1 MSRIA
6 PAEVEGNAF
15 QRILGHRPDIVE
27 KWFVLDSGMRF
38 SGLLPAD
45 LKEEVRRSLADGI
58 GCRFCA
64 SLGDPDPSRRDART
78 SLAVAFAET
87 VLTNIQDLRSID
99 DTVFDVLKA
108 EFSDAEIVELSVWTL
123 FMIAGQAFGALM
135 RIRESTPEELH
146 EYAVW
151 RTAGEAAAARATV

>member
-1 MSRIA
+1 MSRIP
-6 PAEVEGNAF
+6 PADVEGNAF
-15 QRILGHRPDIVE
+15 QRILGHRPEIVE
-27 KWFVLDSGMRF
+27 KWFALDSGMRF
-38 SGLLPAD
+38 SGLLAPD

-64 SLGDPDPSRRDART
+64 SLGDPDPGRRDART
-78 SLAVAFAET
+78 SLAVTFAEI

-135 RIRESTPEELH
+135 QVRESTPDEL
-146 EYAVW
+146 EGYVAW
-151 RTAGEAAAARATV
+151 RAAGEAAARAAA